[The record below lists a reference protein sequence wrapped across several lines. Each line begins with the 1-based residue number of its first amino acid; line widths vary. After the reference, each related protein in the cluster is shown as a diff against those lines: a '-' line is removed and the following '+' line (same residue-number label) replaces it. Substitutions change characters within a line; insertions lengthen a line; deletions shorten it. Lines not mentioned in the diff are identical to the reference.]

1 MILLTITI
9 IIFIFILFFIIYHN
23 LFRYALLHFD
33 FSDQS
38 YISTYM
44 DLPRVNYPQKV
55 IVSLT
60 SNPQNI
66 HKIKPM
72 IKSILH
78 QSVRVDQIAL
88 NLPPSCDTKTIPP
101 ELHNMV
107 NIYNCG
113 RNYGSGNK
121 CIPTIL
127 RENHADTLLILLD
140 ENYIYPHYFIEEII
154 QQVNLNPQVCF
165 YAKGVIVLKCGFVK
179 EDIVDI
185 TKENVNDKTLM
196 RYITAPTKQ
205 YQQQI
210 PIIKIFT

>member
-9 IIFIFILFFIIYHN
+9 LIFICILFFIIYHN

-33 FSDQS
+33 FSDQN
-38 YISTYM
+38 YISSYM
-44 DLPRVNYPQKV
+44 DLPRVNYPHKV

-60 SNPQNI
+60 STPQNI

-88 NLPPSCDTKTIPP
+88 NLPPSHNNNNIPQ

-113 RNYGSGNK
+113 RNYGPGNK

-127 RENHADTLLILLD
+127 RENNAETLLILLD
-140 ENYIYPHYFIEEII
+140 ENYIYDHNFIANII
-154 QQVNLNPQVCF
+154 QEVNLNPQFCF
-165 YAKGVIVLKCGFVK
+165 YGKGVIVLKCGFVK

-196 RYITAPTKQ
+196 RYITAPIKQ

-210 PIIKIFT
+210 PNIKIIL